1 LDEERGVRLQRV
13 LAAAG
18 VAARRV
24 CERMIEEGR
33 VEVNGQRVDRLP
45 AFVNP
50 EQDRITVNG
59 RPIARRPDRSIYLMV
74 NKPERVLTTSADEP
88 GMGRTTVM
96 DLVEHPSRARLFP
109 VGRLDW
115 QTTGLVLL
123 TNDGA
128 LANRLTHPRYGV
140 TRTYRAVVKGA
151 LDEGAV
157 AQLQG
162 ALAKEIRKS
171 AQRAGRVGPG
181 GVAPGALN
189 LSIEKRE
196 PGRTVLIIVVREGRT
211 GSLARMLAA
220 AGVPVRRLERIAIGP
235 LALREVARGRW
246 RELDRGEIAALKA
259 AAAGADGRGRR
270 RSRRHAEARP

>member
-1 LDEERGVRLQRV
+1 M

-18 VAARRV
+18 VAARRA

-33 VEVNGQRVDRLP
+33 VEVNGRRVDRLP
-45 AFVNP
+45 AFVDP
-50 EQDRITVNG
+50 RQDRITVDG
-59 RPIARRPDRSIYLMV
+59 RPIARRMERHVYLMV

-88 GMGRTTVM
+88 GMGRTTVV
-96 DLVEHPSRARLFP
+96 DLVDHPSRARLFP

-123 TNDGA
+123 TNDGE
-128 LANRLTHPRYGV
+128 LANRLTHPKYGV
-140 TRTYRAVVKGA
+140 PRTYQAVVKGVF
-151 LDEGAV
+151 DEPAV
-157 AQLQG
+157 ARLQG

-181 GVAPGALN
+181 GVAPGALE

-196 PGRTVLIIVVREGRT
+196 PERTVLNIVVREGRT
-211 GSLARMLAA
+211 GSIARMLAA
-220 AGVPVRRLERIAIGP
+220 AGVPVRKLERTAIGP
-235 LALREVARGRW
+235 LELREVARGRW
-246 RELDRGEIAALKA
+246 RELDRAEIAALKA
-259 AAAGADGRGRR
+259 AGAGADGPRRRR